1 MIIYSIVHFSQR
13 GNPVFP
19 RRGGLPLTFTVYV
32 KNGPVFS
39 SDVPI
44 TGKSVLAESR
54 PDGCDTVVA
63 WRVNNYLRS
72 LDWVIE
78 DNTNVEFIDTSSFE
92 GMEVYRRSLSFLL
105 VLACRRALGRNIVL
119 RHSISE
125 GYYWEDP
132 EGHLSQDDIEA
143 IRSMMADL
151 VSRDLPFIRK
161 VVSLD
166 KARAIFERQ
175 GSGEVA
181 RLFKWAGV
189 DPVEL
194 YRCADLYGYYYAPL
208 APSTGY
214 LKLFDL
220 KPLGPGMVL
229 QFPTI
234 NYPSALPPFR
244 ASKNL
249 SGVFLDYARWLEV
262 LGLRTMDSLHQKIAE
277 GKGLEVI
284 LISEAFHALNLGK
297 IAEEI
302 ASRPN
307 VKVVAI
313 SGPSGSG
320 KTTLSERLKIQLQV
334 CGKNPMTLAMDN
346 YFVDRENTPR
356 DEEGN
361 YDFEVIEALELDMLS
376 GHLGRLLAGEEV
388 VIPQFDFI
396 EGKKFPGKKVKLQPG
411 DILIM
416 EGIHGLNDRITD
428 VIPKEERYGIFVS
441 PLTGV
446 YLDDHNRT
454 STTDNRLLRRLVR
467 DARTRG
473 HSPESTL
480 TIWPKVI
487 KGAMKYV
494 FPYQKRADIMFNS
507 SLPYELSALR
517 AYADPILHTVPEC
530 SPVYGDAQ
538 RLLSMLRFIPMLP
551 TENIPNNSIIREF
564 IGGTCFDT

>member
-1 MIIYSIVHFSQR
+1 MA
-13 GNPVFP
+13 
-19 RRGGLPLTFTVYV
+19 FTVNV

-39 SDVPI
+39 SDVPV
-44 TGKSVLAESR
+44 TGKAVLSESH
-54 PDGCDTVVA
+54 PEGKDSVVA

-78 DNTNVEFIDTSSFE
+78 DSAEVEFIDTSSFE
-92 GMEVYRRSLSFLL
+92 GIEVYRRSLSFLL
-105 VLACRRALGRNIVL
+105 VLASRKALNRDIVL

-132 EGHLSQDDIEA
+132 EGTLSVEDLLA
-143 IRSMMADL
+143 IKTMMSEL
-151 VSRDLPFIRK
+151 VAKDLPFIRK

-166 KARAIFERQ
+166 KARKIFERQ

-189 DPVEL
+189 DPIEL
-194 YRCADLYGYYYAPL
+194 YRCAELYGYYYAPL

-234 NYPSALPPFR
+234 NYPCALPPFR

-249 SGVFLDYARWLEV
+249 SSVFLDYARWLEI
-262 LGLRTMDSLHQKIAE
+262 LDLRTMDSLHKKVAE
-277 GKGLEVI
+277 GKALEVI
-284 LISEAFHALNLGK
+284 LISEAFHAKKLAR

-302 ASRPN
+302 SSRPK

-313 SGPSGSG
+313 AGPSGSG

-334 CGKNPMTLAMDN
+334 CGKNPVTLAMDN

-361 YDFEVIEALELDMLS
+361 YDFEVLEALELELLEKHLTLLLS
-376 GHLGRLLAGEEV
+376 GEEV
-388 VIPQFDFI
+388 VLPQFDFI
-396 EGKKFPGKKVKLQPG
+396 EGKKFPGKKVRLQPR

-467 DARTRG
+467 DSRTRG
-473 HSPESTL
+473 HSAEATL

-487 KGAMKYV
+487 RGAMKFV

-507 SLPYELSALR
+507 SLPYELSTLR
-517 AYADPILHTVPEC
+517 AYADPILHTVPEG
-530 SPVYGDAQ
+530 SAVYGDAQ
-538 RLLSMLRFIPMLP
+538 RLLSMMKFIPMIP
-551 TENIPNNSIIREF
+551 SENIPNNSIIREF
-564 IGGTCFDT
+564 IGGTCFDV

>member
-1 MIIYSIVHFSQR
+1 MA
-13 GNPVFP
+13 
-19 RRGGLPLTFTVYV
+19 FTVHV

-39 SDVPI
+39 SDVPV
-44 TGKSVLAESR
+44 TGKAVLSESR
-54 PDGCDTVVA
+54 PEGGDTVVA

-78 DNTNVEFIDTSSFE
+78 DTAEVEFIDTSSFE

-105 VLACRRALGRNIVL
+105 VLACRKSLGRNIVL

-125 GYYWEDP
+125 GYYWENP
-132 EGHLSQDDIEA
+132 EGDLTGDDLQSIKT
-143 IRSMMADL
+143 MMADL
-151 VSRDLPFIRK
+151 VSKDLPFVRK

-166 KARAIFERQ
+166 KARKIFERQ
-175 GSGEVA
+175 GSCEVA
-181 RLFKWAGV
+181 RLFKWAGA

-194 YRCADLYGYYYAPL
+194 YRCADIYGYYYAPL

-249 SGVFLDYARWLEV
+249 SSVFLDYARWLEV
-262 LGLRTMDSLHQKIAE
+262 LDLRTMDSLHKKVAE
-277 GKGLEVI
+277 GKALEVI

-302 ASRPN
+302 SARPK

-313 SGPSGSG
+313 AGPSGSG
-320 KTTLSERLKIQLQV
+320 KTTLSERLKIHLQV
-334 CGKNPMTLAMDN
+334 CGKKPVTLAMDN

-361 YDFEVIEALELDMLS
+361 FDFEVIEALELGLLED
-376 GHLGRLLAGEEV
+376 HLKRLLAGEEV
-388 VIPQFDFI
+388 VLPQFDFI
-396 EGKKFPGKKVKLQPG
+396 EGKKFPGKKVRLQPR

-454 STTDNRLLRRLVR
+454 STTDNRLLRRLLR
-467 DARTRG
+467 DSRTRG
-473 HSPESTL
+473 HSAESTL

-494 FPYQKRADIMFNS
+494 FPYQKRADTMFNS

-517 AYADPILHTVPEC
+517 AYVDPILHTVPEG

-538 RLLSMLRFIPMLP
+538 RLLSMLRFIPMIP
-551 TENIPNNSIIREF
+551 SENIPNNSILREF
-564 IGGTCFDT
+564 IGGTCFDA